1 MRMKQFYPIVALFA
15 FSSASYA
22 QVGINTAN
30 PTSTLEVVAKNTTG
44 AATNVDGLL
53 VPRVDRQRAQSMTTI
68 PTSTMIYV
76 NNVTTG
82 TQTGIAVNINAVG
95 YYYYNGLAWVKL
107 ENPSGTVF
115 SNLNIYNGDG
125 TLQGN
130 RIVTQGANTLS
141 FLASAVNAFSVD
153 GSTFS
158 VDATN
163 HRVGIG
169 TAAPLSTFHVVS
181 PTQSLGRYSLIDAP
195 TGIAQNT
202 ILALRNTSALAT
214 GNYSLLG
221 FTNNG
226 PTVGGAS
233 WGIGSIRTGATSI
246 TGTEEDFTMGN
257 SNGGNYLERIRITAT
272 GNIGMGTNTPSNKL
286 HINATDPLRIQGTT
300 AGDPNTDRPVV
311 IDANGVIKSINTL
324 SVLGIPNPA
333 IFRLETAQ
341 SNFLNGV
348 AAGGSQVVPMSV
360 VKNTIN
366 GMSYNATTS
375 TITFPPGTYQMTF
388 VYEGSHNA
396 TGCTISSYLVD
407 FPLNATTQR
416 IHSTASHIE
425 GGASNHGGTITYA
438 TIIPAARTW
447 QIALGRG
454 QSGNCSGPGM
464 GLSALSTQLLV
475 FRIGD

>member
-1 MRMKQFYPIVALFA
+1 MKQFYPIVALLL

-22 QVGINTAN
+22 QVGINAAN
-30 PTSTLEVVAKNTTG
+30 PTSTLEVVAKNATG

-76 NNVTTG
+76 NNATTG

-153 GSTFS
+153 GTTLS
-158 VDATN
+158 VDAAN
-163 HRVGIG
+163 HRLGLG
-169 TAAPLSTFHVVS
+169 TAA
-181 PTQSLGRYSLIDAP
+181 
-195 TGIAQNT
+195 
-202 ILALRNTSALAT
+202 
-214 GNYSLLG
+214 
-221 FTNNG
+221 
-226 PTVGGAS
+226 
-233 WGIGSIRTGATSI
+233 
-246 TGTEEDFTMGN
+246 
-257 SNGGNYLERIRITAT
+257 
-272 GNIGMGTNTPSNKL
+272 PSNKL
-286 HINATDPLRIQGTT
+286 HVTAASNPLRLEGTT
-300 AGDPNTDRPVV
+300 AGDPNVDRPVV

-366 GMSYNATTS
+366 GMSYNTATS

-438 TIIPAARTW
+438 TIIPTTRTW

-454 QSGNCSGPGM
+454 QSGNCSGTGM